1 LNTFIQTHNATN
13 IRTSFVVF
21 IGNGVTEEAYEDVKT
36 GFFIEIFV
44 GFSFAKPCGYRF
56 PKVRYIDT
64 TERVVAVVG
73 FIKNFSSDT
82 LQSPTEIKKRVPN
95 SLGYKLGELFSSSQ
109 RHVTRSVIVP

>member
-44 GFSFAKPCGYRF
+44 GFSFAKPYGYRF
-56 PKVRYIDT
+56 PMVRCIDT

-82 LQSPTEIKKRVPN
+82 LQSP
-95 SLGYKLGELFSSSQ
+95 
-109 RHVTRSVIVP
+109 

>member
-1 LNTFIQTHNATN
+1 LGDCFGDSLYWWCCRPLNTFIQTHNATN

-56 PKVRYIDT
+56 PSALLLLLGLSRISAPTLCKAVQKLKKEFQKV
-64 TERVVAVVG
+64 
-73 FIKNFSSDT
+73 
-82 LQSPTEIKKRVPN
+82 
-95 SLGYKLGELFSSSQ
+95 
-109 RHVTRSVIVP
+109 